1 VHGYVVLDYAS
12 MNRHEELE
20 DEKLA
25 PRYLYESL
33 HGPMEWLVDGFIPVH
48 DTKNLAGVAV

>member
-1 VHGYVVLDYAS
+1 